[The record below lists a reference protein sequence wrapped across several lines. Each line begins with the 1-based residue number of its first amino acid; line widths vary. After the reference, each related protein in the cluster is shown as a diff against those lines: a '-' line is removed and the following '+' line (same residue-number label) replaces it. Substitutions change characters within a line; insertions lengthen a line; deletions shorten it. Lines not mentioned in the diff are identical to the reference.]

1 MASVCNIL
9 RPNAPT
15 IWTPNSPYW
24 VCLNQNHQKNA
35 YKKVTH
41 FQSWKNGFAKFI
53 GESTSSCRYG
63 MCLQCIGAECPR
75 NMGSQLPILS
85 VFEPKLSR
93 QKKCLQKSNLFS
105 ELKNG
110 FAKFIGESTS
120 SCRCGM
126 CLQCIGA
133 ECPRNMGSQLPIL
146 SAFELKQYPS
156 AKRVHSAKVIW
167 FRWFCQK

>member
-1 MASVCNIL
+1 MQIKQKKIL
-9 RPNAPT
+9 VKSFIINLKKYDFNQYYIARYGTTDIICVLSIPWPNALT

-24 VCLNQNHQKNA
+24 VLLNQNYHKNT

-41 FQSWKNGFAKFI
+41 IQSWKNGFAKFI
-53 GESTSSCRYG
+53 GASTSSCRY
-63 MCLQCIGAECPR
+63 
-75 NMGSQLPILS
+75 
-85 VFEPKLSR
+85 
-93 QKKCLQKSNLFS
+93 
-105 ELKNG
+105 
-110 FAKFIGESTS
+110 
-120 SCRCGM
+120 GM